1 MKCLIGYL
9 ILMSPML
16 LLSHFLGDLAVFI
29 WVINSVIL
37 TALTQYVMRRKPK
50 EYDEYDDVY

>member
-50 EYDEYDDVY
+50 EYDDVY